1 LKRNHCPLMTVY
13 RSAGSRRTVCR
24 SDSGWGT
31 GVHEGL
37 YADRTAAGVPAC
49 RSAGSRR
56 CSRNRVEKAG
66 LPAAAPELMAARG
79 GRSEGEIKEQ
89 GEEVEDGAH
98 QLTETRGEDNCSSSR
113 SWLRFPLG
121 IGSRNEATLCLVHS
135 VRILR
140 CES

>member
-1 LKRNHCPLMTVY
+1 MTVY

-89 GEEVEDGAH
+89 GEEVEEGAH

-121 IGSRNEATLCLVHS
+121 IGSQNEATLSLVHS
-135 VRILR
+135 VRIMR